1 MEDKEVYRTSDV
13 LNSSLNENSF
23 NFNKEIGGRGFNSKK
38 KDFNCLFAF
47 DSSKNE
53 YELNTEISE
62 LDEKNAKYITDTIHK
77 FNSELKSKTS
87 YVPCYMNILYVLGYF
102 ASGLL
107 FLVLLYISILFCAL
121 CLFNPMIIIA
131 ILFFGLTKGVAL
143 MYFIHCKIQDNR
155 KSKKI
160 NALINRENQEQA
172 KQGTKYVWNNGR
184 DGSWIEV
191 KIPLRN

>member
-23 NFNKEIGGRGFNSKK
+23 NFNKEIGGREFNSKK
-38 KDFNCLFAF
+38 KDFNSLFAF

-53 YELNTEISE
+53 YELNAEISE

-107 FLVLLYISILFCAL
+107 FLVLLYIGILFCAL